1 MFHSA
6 SIVPRFC
13 DLNGFRRLGEGRHI
27 DCAYIRRMARFFSI
41 VAFLLLLV
49 AAPARALDCPGA
61 IGAVMVDKIASGSAK
76 AGQVFRFKTTTDA
89 RVGTMPVPAGTIGY
103 GIVRN
108 VDRAGRRDHDGSL
121 ALEPRYLM
129 VGSRLLP
136 VTMDPHLPASWSPHD
151 SLIEKGVTR
160 ANPISGI
167 VMTGINMV
175 RFGKN
180 ITLGPGFA
188 FTVLSIPTT
197 LRKSICPNA

>member
-1 MFHSA
+1 
-6 SIVPRFC
+6 
-13 DLNGFRRLGEGRHI
+13 
-27 DCAYIRRMARFFSI
+27 MARFFCI
-41 VAFLLLLV
+41 IALLLLV

-61 IGAVMVDKIASGSAK
+61 IGAVMVDKIESGSAK
-76 AGQVFRFKTTTDA
+76 AGQIFRFKTTTDT

-129 VGSRLLP
+129 FGNHVLP

-151 SLIEKGVTR
+151 SLIEKGATR
-160 ANPISGI
+160 VNPVSGI
-167 VMTGINMV
+167 VMSGINMV

-188 FTVLSIPTT
+188 FKILAIPTN

>member
-1 MFHSA
+1 
-6 SIVPRFC
+6 
-13 DLNGFRRLGEGRHI
+13 
-27 DCAYIRRMARFFSI
+27 MARFFCL
-41 VAFLLLLV
+41 VAFLLLV

-61 IGAVMVDKIASGSAK
+61 IGTVMVDKIESGSAK
-76 AGQVFRFKTTTDA
+76 AGQVFRFKTLADA

-129 VGSRLLP
+129 VGKHVLP
-136 VTMDPHLPASWSPHD
+136 VTMDPHLPASWSPRD
-151 SLIEKGVTR
+151 SLIERGATR
-160 ANPISGI
+160 VNPVSGI
-167 VMTGINMV
+167 VMSGVNML

-188 FTVLSIPTT
+188 FRVVAIPAT
-197 LRKSICPNA
+197 LEKSICPNA